1 MAIWNKD
8 IETMPREK
16 LEELQ
21 LKRLQE
27 TVNRVYENVKPYRE
41 KMDKAG
47 IKPDDIKTLDDLS
60 KLPFTVKQDLRDN
73 YPYGMFAVPMEQVTE
88 IHASSGTTG
97 KQTVVGLTEKDVDI
111 WAEIAARALSAM
123 GVDKNSVVQTSYGF
137 GLFTGGFGVHYGARK
152 IGAVAIPTSSGNS
165 KRQINIMKDFGST
178 FLCCTP
184 SYALSLSET
193 LVDMGFTKDD
203 IKLQGGAF
211 GAEPW
216 TEEIRQEIQEKL
228 GINAYDIYGLS
239 EIMGPGVGYECA
251 DQSGMHINEDH
262 FIVEVIDPETGEVVP
277 DGSMGEI
284 VFTCITKEALPL
296 IRYRTRDIATIN
308 KGMCRCGR
316 TFARMSKPMG
326 RSDDMLI
333 IRGVNVFPSQ
343 IEEVLMKT
351 EGVAPHYQIIVDRI
365 NNKDMLDVLVEVSNK
380 DLTDEIKSLE
390 ALSKKVSA
398 EILSV
403 LGIKANIK
411 LVEPKTIARSEG
423 KSVRVIDKRQLH

>member
-137 GLFTGGFGVHYGARK
+137 GLFTGGFGAHYGARK

-423 KSVRVIDKRQLH
+423 KSVRFIDKRQLH